1 MLFNDLT
8 NGLAKIL
15 KNSFPTYKI
24 YSEEIRQ
31 GIKRPALHIN
41 VMPLA
46 SNNFNKY
53 YREQRALVDIS
64 FFSDESPDL
73 QSNLSNLTIANVM
86 QNALNTELKILDRSI
101 NLQELEYEAVDG
113 IFHTTFNLMWYNR
126 NEVTEAYLAQF
137 PKVQKVIINSEV
149 FGNSC
154 LFITNNGDVYKTSEG
169 GFYTLCTSNEV
180 VELRNAGYITL

>member
-15 KNSFPTYKI
+15 KNSFPDYKI
-24 YSEEIRQ
+24 YTEEIRQ
-31 GIKRPALHIN
+31 GIKRPALFIN

-73 QSNLSNLTIANVM
+73 QSNVSNLTIANSI

-101 NLQELEYEAVDG
+101 NLQELEYETVDKV
-113 IFHTTFNLMWYNR
+113 FHTTFNLLWYNR

-137 PKVQKVIINSEV
+137 PKVEKVTVNSEIY
-149 FGNSC
+149 GNNS
-154 LFITNNGDVYKTSEG
+154 LYVASNGDVYKISEG
-169 GFYTLCTSNEV
+169 GYYTLCTDEELI
-180 VELRNAGYITL
+180 ELREAGYIIL